1 MQDIPLPWAEYA
13 RLQARSSRNSTIDSY
28 SWGIEEEM
36 NLFVADPCAY
46 TSIEEHHLKRL
57 RATASRRERSRATIR
72 KAHEAE
78 LAPKPIDTVLY
89 LEARQALAKI
99 QSHVTPTQWNFLWAI
114 GEGKDYAKA
123 SAKHAISVGAARAQM
138 FRFRQQFADLRP
150 AA

>member
-1 MQDIPLPWAEYA
+1 MQNLPLQWAEYA

-36 NLFVADPCAY
+36 NLLVADPCAY
-46 TSIEEHHLKRL
+46 ISMEARNLKRL
-57 RATASRRERSRATIR
+57 RATAARRERSRASIR
-72 KAHEAE
+72 NAHEYE

-89 LEARQALAKI
+89 LESRQALARI
-99 QSHVTPTQWNFLWAI
+99 QSNVSPAHWNVLLAI
-114 GEGKDYAKA
+114 GEGEDYA
-123 SAKHAISVGAARAQM
+123 SATSEHAISIGAARAQM